1 MYTIG
6 TKHFSYTFA
15 PDGKNVAFTDLN
27 TGVNH
32 IAENSY
38 CAYLTDQ
45 KKNIRYPV
53 SAVFRKISMRKGGAL
68 CRLLILWLC
77 EKSLQGYFYIPICIA

>member
-1 MYTIG
+1 MYTIS

-45 KKNIRYPV
+45 KKEYPL
-53 SAVFRKISMRKGGAL
+53 SRLGG
-68 CRLLILWLC
+68 
-77 EKSLQGYFYIPICIA
+77 IPQDLDA